1 MPIDFHDPRNAH
13 TYDTRAADSS
23 WAAAITAIVSP
34 AGKRVLDIG
43 CGGGVYARAFA
54 ELGAASV
61 TGVDFSAAML
71 ESARTLCGDLP
82 QVTFRQGDALATEL
96 SDSCADL
103 IYERAL
109 LHHLADLPACASEAY
124 RLLAPDGIYLA
135 QDRTPGDI
143 QLPPTPEHLRAYFH
157 ERYPRLLEVELRRR
171 PRAEDALA
179 ALTSAGFTDVETR
192 HLWETRRICATF
204 DELADD
210 LRHRVDRSIL
220 HELSD
225 AESEDLIAYIR
236 ERLPEHGPYPDV
248 SRWTLWWGVKPART
262 TTLGDRSARRYAP

>member
-23 WAAAITAIVSP
+23 WVAAITAIVSP

-43 CGGGVYARAFA
+43 CGGGVYSRAYA
-54 ELGAASV
+54 ELGAATV

-71 ESARTLCGDLP
+71 VSARTLCADLP

-96 SDSCADL
+96 PDACANL
-103 IYERAL
+103 VYERAL
-109 LHHLADLPACASEAY
+109 LHHLADLPACATEAN
-124 RLLAPDGIYLA
+124 RLLAPGGVYLA
-135 QDRTPGDI
+135 QDRTPEDI
-143 QLPPTPEHLRAYFH
+143 QLAATPEHLRAYFH
-157 ERYPRLLEVELRRR
+157 ERYQRLLEVELRRR
-171 PRAEDALA
+171 PRSEDVLA
-179 ALTSAGFTDVETR
+179 ALTSAGFTRIET
-192 HLWETRRICATF
+192 HDFWETRRVYATF

-225 AESEDLIAYIR
+225 AELDDLITYTR
-236 ERLPEHGPYPDV
+236 GRLPEHGPYPDS
-248 SRWTLWWGVKPART
+248 SRWTLWWGVKPE
-262 TTLGDRSARRYAP
+262 

>member
-13 TYDTRAADSS
+13 TYDTRAADPS
-23 WAAAITAIVSP
+23 WVTAITAIVSP

-43 CGGGVYARAFA
+43 CGGGVYSRAFA

-71 ESARTLCGDLP
+71 DSARALCADLP
-82 QVTFRQGDALATEL
+82 QVAFQQGDALATGL
-96 SDSCADL
+96 PDASADL
-103 IYERAL
+103 VYVRAL
-109 LHHLADLPACASEAY
+109 LHHLADLPACAAEAY
-124 RLLAPDGIYLA
+124 RLLAPGGLHLA
-135 QDRTPGDI
+135 QDRTPDDI
-143 QLPPTPEHLRAYFH
+143 QLPATPEHLRAYFH

-171 PRAEDALA
+171 PRSEDVLA
-179 ALTSAGFTDVETR
+179 AFIAAGFTQVETR
-192 HLWETRRICATF
+192 NFWETRRVYAAF

-210 LRHRVDRSIL
+210 LRQRVDRSIL

-225 AESEDLIAYIR
+225 AELANLIAYIR

-248 SRWTLWWGVKPART
+248 SRWTLWWSVKPE
-262 TTLGDRSARRYAP
+262 